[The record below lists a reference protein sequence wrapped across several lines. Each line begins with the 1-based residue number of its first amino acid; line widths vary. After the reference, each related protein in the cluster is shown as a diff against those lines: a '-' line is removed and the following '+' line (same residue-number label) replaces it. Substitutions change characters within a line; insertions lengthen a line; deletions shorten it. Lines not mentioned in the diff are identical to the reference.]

1 MAVLKEVRSIGEVV
15 FIDSG
20 ENDKV
25 PESVRSQLTGA
36 IPIVVIAD
44 PKAEKVYGRFDHST
58 LKTKD
63 FNSIFRKAKKD
74 LREDLKSGVAAVEPK
89 TGASGSTPATAGTSA
104 PSPLKPQGSSGR
116 SKFANLPYEKWES
129 LKGATIEAKIEDVRG
144 EEVTFKTK
152 DGRTIKINQLQLS
165 GDSLRR
171 VKKAAD

>member
-20 ENDKV
+20 ESDKA
-25 PESVRSQLTGA
+25 PESVRSQLTGS

-44 PKAEKVYGRFDHST
+44 PKGEKVYGRFDHST

-63 FNSIFRKAKKD
+63 FSSIFRKAKKD
-74 LREDLKSGVAAVEPK
+74 LREDLKNGTGIAASEPRSGESGEPS
-89 TGASGSTPATAGTSA
+89 SGAGTP
-104 PSPLKPQGSSGR
+104 PSGLKPQGG

-144 EEVTFKTK
+144 EEVTFKTR
-152 DGRTIKINQLQLS
+152 DGRTIKINQLQLA

-171 VKKAAD
+171 VKKAAE

>member
-1 MAVLKEVRSIGEVV
+1 LAVLKEVRSIGEVV

-20 ENDKV
+20 ESGKA
-25 PESVRSQLTGA
+25 PESVRNQLHGS

-44 PKAEKVYGRFDHST
+44 PKGEKVYGRFDHST

-63 FNSIFRKAKKD
+63 FSSIFRKARKD
-74 LREDLKSGVAAVEPK
+74 LREDLKNGVAATEPK
-89 TGASGSTPATAGTSA
+89 SGESSSPPTGGS
-104 PSPLKPQGSSGR
+104 SPPTGLKPAGAG
-116 SKFANLPYEKWES
+116 KFAKLPYEKWES

-171 VKKAAD
+171 VKKAAE